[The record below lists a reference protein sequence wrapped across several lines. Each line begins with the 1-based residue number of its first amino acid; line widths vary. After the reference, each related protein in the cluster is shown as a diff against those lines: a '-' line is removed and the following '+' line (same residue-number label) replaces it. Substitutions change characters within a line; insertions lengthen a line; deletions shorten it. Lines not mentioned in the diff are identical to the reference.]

1 MYRVTKR
8 FRDKN
13 DKKRLFEVGDLLE
26 VYNPERAADLLGRG
40 LVVLTEEPGEAVD
53 LDKKPAAKA
62 PPKPKPPARKPTAK
76 KQTR

>member
-53 LDKKPAAKA
+53 LDKKPA
-62 PPKPKPPARKPTAK
+62 PPKPKPPARKPTAR